1 MERILMKIYH
11 LVIAYNDETEELEY
25 IEEYVE
31 NDKPAIVPYTESTV
45 ELDPDYWED
54 EELMSLIWQ
63 EGLAEA

>member
-1 MERILMKIYH
+1 MKIYH
-11 LVIAYNDETEELEY
+11 LIIAYNDKTEELEY

-31 NDKPAIVPYTESTV
+31 NAEPAIVPYTEAEV

-54 EELMSLIWQ
+54 EELMALIWK